1 MDTVFTATNRD
12 AWQRIADEA
21 SEQRPSF
28 GKTVEIVSGRKH
40 KGKTGIVVKHQVD
53 QYADTRYKTD
63 ASLALREINGREGY
77 VVLVKA
83 NDGSLFWVKAEYT
96 LVKT

>member
-1 MDTVFTATNRD
+1 MDSVFTKDNRD
-12 AWQRIADEA
+12 TWQRIADKA
-21 SEQRPSF
+21 SEQRPSVN
-28 GKTVEIVSGRKH
+28 KTVEIIAGRKH

-53 QYADTRYKTD
+53 QFADTRYKSD

-96 LVKT
+96 LVKA